1 MQPDRSGLV
10 QLTTDPRLDS
20 APMLSPD
27 GTRVAFE
34 RTDPDAGNADI
45 WIVNADGTNE
55 IPITQTD
62 QVEDW
67 PSWSPDG
74 TRLLFTR
81 TSLQDTVE
89 TSEIAIRTVAPA
101 ARLQPP
107 ESDTVVFQQES
118 LPGAATV
125 LVPTWSPDGSS
136 IAFISDK
143 DGARQ
148 LYTIH
153 ADGSN
158 LKKLTTAGATSRPA
172 WSPDS
177 STIGYQADRI
187 DGCVWLVDASGDH
200 SRAVAGDHCTDGPV
214 AWSPDGTMIAWAGGG
229 DGSDLGGE
237 RGRNQLP
244 PADRRRQVRRSQLGQ
259 GARSVS

>member
-1 MQPDRSGLV
+1 M
-10 QLTTDPRLDS
+10 
-20 APMLSPD
+20 
-27 GTRVAFE
+27 
-34 RTDPDAGNADI
+34 
-45 WIVNADGTNE
+45 
-55 IPITQTD
+55 
-62 QVEDW
+62 
-67 PSWSPDG
+67 
-74 TRLLFTR
+74 
-81 TSLQDTVE
+81 
-89 TSEIAIRTVAPA
+89 
-101 ARLQPP
+101 
-107 ESDTVVFQQES
+107 FQQES
-118 LPGAATV
+118 VPGAATV

-158 LKKLTTAGATSRPA
+158 LKKLTTAGAASRPA

-214 AWSPDGTMIAWAGGG
+214 AWSPDGTVVAWAGGG
-229 DGSDLGGE
+229 GMAPIWAVNVDATNLRRLTGDDRYGDLSWGSVAT
-237 RGRNQLP
+237 P
-244 PADRRRQVRRSQLGQ
+244 
-259 GARSVS
+259 